1 MLHTE
6 LYILTYKYIQHKLST
21 FPSKS
26 AVLYS
31 SSKSKTN
38 GGFELL
44 SHSLEG
50 SAIYKKKASVLDDGG
65 LQLTL
70 YAASLT
76 ALTIEKIVKY
86 NIKTKK

>member
-1 MLHTE
+1 M
-6 LYILTYKYIQHKLST
+6 QHKLST

-26 AVLYS
+26 AVYS

-50 SAIYKKKASVLDDGG
+50 SAIYKKASVLDGGG

-76 ALTIEKIVKY
+76 ALTIRKIEKNWPSFETHCLPFEK
-86 NIKTKK
+86 NQPCFEHK